1 VDTNATSHFRER
13 TEPKSASHAPLET
26 HVLPKTDVEQAT
38 HAFVALDPQW
48 QVVYL
53 NRQAEDVLR
62 STRRELLGKNL
73 WEAMPDYVGSPLYR
87 YCQQAVSSGKA
98 AEFEVH
104 APRSQKWFRIDIF
117 PSPGEISI
125 FLTEITEQK
134 RAEEQLQFQAMISQ
148 HISDSVIV
156 TDLQGRITY
165 WNEAASALF
174 GYTAEEML
182 EKTPARLY
190 PGRDMVQPV
199 QDFERLLAGF
209 DYLGEW
215 EGRRKDGTAVW
226 VDIKTTILRDT
237 QGKAI
242 GLIGFAKDITARKQA
257 EERLRQSEKHF
268 RALIENNADGIA
280 LTDEN
285 GIITYASPSTTRMVG
300 YLPEEFVG
308 GLIFGRKDYLD
319 GGEATRRLMARVLE
333 EPRKSQVL
341 EIRTGHKNGTFLWME
356 VVGINLLDEPGV
368 EAIVW
373 NFHDVTQRKQLEQEV
388 ARAKEQLEAILH
400 NVADGITV
408 VDANDRLAYV
418 NGAVAYLSGFA
429 SSTELLA
436 ALQAG
441 VVHRHEK
448 FTVWDE
454 WGQLLPASER
464 PTTQALRG
472 KQAKALLQ
480 YQNNATGQSFWTL
493 VRAQPIFD
501 AHGQVQFVVT
511 VYTDITEQKELEQ
524 RKDNFI
530 SMASHELKTPLTILS
545 AFTQLLH
552 EQFAAEGRQDVVQ
565 HLSKMEAQVTNLT
578 KLVVDLLD
586 ISKMQAG
593 QLELALEAV
602 DLDELVQGVVE
613 NLQPTTTHHL
623 LIEGTA
629 QRHVIGDRD
638 RLGQVLII
646 LLTNAIKYSPR
657 ADTIFV
663 RVAHTRD
670 TLTVRV
676 QDFGIGIAQSHQQR
690 LFQRFYRVLS
700 EKDKTYPGLG
710 IGLYIAHE
718 IIERHGGKIWVESV
732 EGKGSTFSFS
742 LPLQA

>member
-1 VDTNATSHFRER
+1 
-13 TEPKSASHAPLET
+13 
-26 HVLPKTDVEQAT
+26 
-38 HAFVALDPQW
+38 
-48 QVVYL
+48 
-53 NRQAEDVLR
+53 
-62 STRRELLGKNL
+62 
-73 WEAMPDYVGSPLYR
+73 M
-87 YCQQAVSSGKA
+87 
-98 AEFEVH
+98 
-104 APRSQKWFRIDIF
+104 
-117 PSPGEISI
+117 
-125 FLTEITEQK
+125 
-134 RAEEQLQFQAMISQ
+134 
-148 HISDSVIV
+148 
-156 TDLQGRITY
+156 
-165 WNEAASALF
+165 
-174 GYTAEEML
+174 
-182 EKTPARLY
+182 
-190 PGRDMVQPV
+190 
-199 QDFERLLAGF
+199 
-209 DYLGEW
+209 
-215 EGRRKDGTAVW
+215 W

-280 LTDEN
+280 LTDEH
-285 GIITYASPSTTRMVG
+285 GIITYASPSTARMVG
-300 YLPEEFVG
+300 YRPEEFVG
-308 GLIFGRKDYLD
+308 GRIFGRTDYPD

-341 EIRTGHKNGTFLWME
+341 EIRTGHKNGTFLCME

-373 NFHDVTQRKQLEQEV
+373 NFRDVTERKQLEQEV
-388 ARAKEQLEAILH
+388 TSAKEQLEIILQ
-400 NVADGITV
+400 NVADGIAV
-408 VDANDRLAYV
+408 VDANDRLVYV
-418 NGAVAYLSGFA
+418 NDAVAHLSGFA

-480 YQNNATGQSFWTL
+480 YQNNATGQSYWTL
-493 VRAQPIFD
+493 VRAQPIFG

-511 VYTDITEQKELEQ
+511 VYIDITEQKELEQ
-524 RKDNFI
+524 RKDHFI
-530 SMASHELKTPLTILS
+530 SMASHELKTPLTVLS
-545 AFTQLLH
+545 AFTQLLL
-552 EQFAAEGRQDVVQ
+552 EQFAAEERQDVVRQ
-565 HLSKMEAQVTNLT
+565 LSKMDDQISNLT
-578 KLVVDLLD
+578 KLVADLLD

-593 QLELALEAV
+593 QLELAQEVV
-602 DLDELVQGVVE
+602 DMDELVHEVVE

-623 LIEGTA
+623 LIEGAA
-629 QRHVIGDRD
+629 QQPVSGDRD

-657 ADTIFV
+657 ADTVWV
-663 RVAHTRD
+663 RLAHTRD

-676 QDFGIGIAQSHQQR
+676 QDFGIGIAQSHQRR

-700 EKDKTYPGLG
+700 KKDQTYPGLG

-732 EGKGSTFSFS
+732 EGKGSIFSFS